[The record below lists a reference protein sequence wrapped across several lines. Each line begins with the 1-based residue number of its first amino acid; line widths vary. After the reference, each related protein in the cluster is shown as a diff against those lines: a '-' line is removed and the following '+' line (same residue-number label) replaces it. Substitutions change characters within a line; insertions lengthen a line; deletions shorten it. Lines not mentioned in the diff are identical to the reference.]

1 MFNLIFLSLIITVS
15 LSDYKFKTINSYSY
29 VEFDKNND
37 TFIQYTEETQ
47 EIKIEIIDD
56 NSNNTSSLFNVY
68 QYIDKK
74 DVRYDNKSK
83 QFINFVYYSTFENNK
98 SIKKKGNYFVI
109 TNKNP
114 EKENSSTTINY
125 ISFMPNITKEKIQ
138 MDKMNYIY
146 LKNERVNKYMN
157 IEYNKTYNHLFIHSN
172 DSSLIFYIGNSTCIN
187 PIDVCEFVLENSSKT
202 LETTLLKI
210 RNSNLTSNSSAEY
223 TILVWKKFEN
233 EFEINSN
240 NYTKFYYFKNYSKTF
255 KFKNPELYYKF
266 NESAFVWSIYPE
278 VYTPEINSSFDK
290 IKEIYWIGINDI
302 FYYLYFFKIKKNNNP
317 QEISFNFVYNGDQIG
332 DVNLIAVPPTEIINY
347 PQQFQYSQRN
357 PYSPRFL
364 RIIFNKTFEKENNL
378 LLTFPDRTICALVS
392 AIV

>member
-1 MFNLIFLSLIITVS
+1 MFNLIFLSLIIITVS

-68 QYIDKK
+68 QYIDKE

-125 ISFMPNITKEKIQ
+125 ISFMPNITEEKIQ
-138 MDKMNYIY
+138 MDIMNYNY

-172 DSSLIFYIGNSTCIN
+172 DNSLIFYIGNSTCIN

-202 LETTLLKI
+202 SETTLLKI

-223 TILVWKKFEN
+223 TILVWKKIEN
-233 EFEINSN
+233 ELEINSN
-240 NYTKFYYFKNYSKTF
+240 NYTKFYYFKNFSKTI
-255 KFKNPELYYKF
+255 KFKNPELYNKF
-266 NESAFVWSIYPE
+266 NDSAFVWLPTCPFRDLNITSPSTEKISNIMWKA
-278 VYTPEINSSFDK
+278 INNRFFYFYYFV
-290 IKEIYWIGINDI
+290 IKE
-302 FYYLYFFKIKKNNNP
+302 NNNSK
-317 QEISFNFVYNGDQIG
+317 EISFNFDYKGNQI
-332 DVNLIAVPPTEIINY
+332 N
-347 PQQFQYSQRN
+347 
-357 PYSPRFL
+357 
-364 RIIFNKTFEKENNL
+364 
-378 LLTFPDRTICALVS
+378 
-392 AIV
+392 